1 MKIHRHLLALVA
13 VLMTALSLCAQSLD
27 DLTRQQARDL
37 LKTSFNAVD
46 DAALAEK
53 IESQY
58 GLPVSSMQCGIS
70 GDSVLIMSFV
80 MPGYEADPTP
90 AGRAYTEVCLSSGG
104 RRMGR
109 SMTEA
114 VCALLGKAGYNV
126 RVVYSDGG
134 TKRQTLYLTP
144 SRLKSIWTEPLPD
157 SGIDPALAREGFIR
171 SLGTADI
178 PVEIESGGYFK
189 SAKLK
194 VNGNWL
200 DVIYIPNADAGYYD
214 DPALMQIYKE
224 VLNEEK
230 NQFISDMASD
240 AFLRNYSDIMSNAS
254 EFLGVD
260 GLKVKIMASD
270 GEAYLMFPVTWDDMA
285 RLRQN

>member
-1 MKIHRHLLALVA
+1 MKIHRHLLALAA
-13 VLMTALSLCAQSLD
+13 VLMTALSLCAHSLD
-27 DLTRQQARDL
+27 DLTRQQ
-37 LKTSFNAVD
+37 
-46 DAALAEK
+46 
-53 IESQY
+53 
-58 GLPVSSMQCGIS
+58 
-70 GDSVLIMSFV
+70 
-80 MPGYEADPTP
+80 
-90 AGRAYTEVCLSSGG
+90 
-104 RRMGR
+104 
-109 SMTEA
+109 
-114 VCALLGKAGYNV
+114 
-126 RVVYSDGG
+126 
-134 TKRQTLYLTP
+134 
-144 SRLKSIWTEPLPD
+144 
-157 SGIDPALAREGFIR
+157 AREGFIR

-200 DVIYIPNADAGYYD
+200 DVIYIHNADAGYYD